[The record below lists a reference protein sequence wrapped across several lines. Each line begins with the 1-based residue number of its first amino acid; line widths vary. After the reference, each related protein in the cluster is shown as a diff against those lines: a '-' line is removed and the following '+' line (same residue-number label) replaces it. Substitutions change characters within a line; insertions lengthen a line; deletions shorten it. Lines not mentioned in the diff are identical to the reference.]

1 MRVEN
6 KERKKKGFVVVCAS
20 IVGKKITSLFAID
33 LTKKKKKRI
42 FFFNVN
48 FVEEKKN
55 DIACGLRKGKLERY
69 CVQRKKINNNNKKKN
84 SMFCILWVEK
94 VYNNNNNNNNS
105 NNNIIEFWK

>member
-1 MRVEN
+1 M
-6 KERKKKGFVVVCAS
+6 CLHS
-20 IVGKKITSLFAID
+20 GKKNHKFVCHRFD
-33 LTKKKKKRI
+33 KKKKKKN

-69 CVQRKKINNNNKKKN
+69 CVQRKKINNNNNKKN

-94 VYNNNNNNNNS
+94 VYNNNNNNNS